1 MRACVHIG
9 LAAAIA
15 TVTLALQ
22 SCSLGLFS
30 AAPKFDV
37 SYVQLEERFNGYLI
51 RIVAH
56 REIHHFE
63 ALVNRDNWLYITI
76 AEASVDFENLSSLE
90 PIGIIELIEVTQFE
104 TSIQIAM
111 RLSRKIRYCDV
122 IRDEKSNDIIVAV
135 HIDWE

>member
-30 AAPKFDV
+30 TAPKFDV
-37 SYVQLEERFNGYLI
+37 SDVQLEERFNGYLI

-63 ALVNRDNWLYITI
+63 VLVNRDNWLYITI
-76 AEASVDFENLSSLE
+76 AEASVDLENLASLE
-90 PIGIIELIEVTQFE
+90 PIGLIELIEVTPFE
-104 TSIQIAM
+104 TSTQIVM

>member
-15 TVTLALQ
+15 TVPLALQ

-37 SYVQLEERFNGYLI
+37 SDVQLEERFNGYLI

-56 REIHHFE
+56 REIRHFE
-63 ALVNRDNWLYITI
+63 ALVSRDNWLYITI
-76 AEASVDFENLSSLE
+76 AEASVDLENLASLE
-90 PIGIIELIEVTQFE
+90 PTGLIELIEVTPFE
-104 TSIQIAM
+104 TSIQIVM

-122 IRDEKSNDIIVAV
+122 IRDEKSNDILVAL